1 MNKSETT
8 LTEATVLKKSKA
20 SNLADVHNLNLW
32 GLNLGDI
39 SFIVN
44 VPNVET
50 IALSVNSVRTLKP
63 FAECSHLRELFLRKN
78 KISSFEELFH
88 LQKLENLTVLWLSE
102 NPITE
107 QNDYRNLVIAI
118 LPKLTKLDQQ
128 DITPE
133 EKEQALKKYPDP
145 RSVFQPVKHE
155 SHKSVRAEPT
165 GSQQRILN
173 AINIL
178 LPELD
183 EDTLEVLYDTVQQ
196 YKQRK

>member
-1 MNKSETT
+1 MNKAEKP
-8 LTEATVLKKSKA
+8 LTEEIVLKKSKA
-20 SNLADVHNLNLW
+20 ANLADVKNLNLW
-32 GLNLGDI
+32 GLNIGDV
-39 SFIVN
+39 SFIEN

-63 FAECSHLRELFLRKN
+63 FSSCSQLRELFLRKN

-107 QNDYRNLVIAI
+107 QDDYRNIVIAI
-118 LPKLTKLDQQ
+118 LPKLTKLDQE
-128 DITPE
+128 DISPA
-133 EKEQALKKYPDP
+133 EKEQAIKKYPNP
-145 RSVFQPVKHE
+145 RSVFQTVQHE
-155 SHKSVRAEPT
+155 SHKNVLAEPT

-196 YKQRK
+196 YKKRK